1 MHKIFFL
8 MLLYFLSACNN
19 DLVTNKND
27 LLESGYEKFGCNE
40 LGYEDIKSDGSNPYY
55 KVYSHVEV
63 IDNSLE
69 MLIARCYDNN
79 TCHHEYVH
87 NDEVICQK
95 FFIHGEKEALTK
107 RWVDHTILA
116 FNIKRVL

>member
-1 MHKIFFL
+1 MKK
-8 MLLYFLSACNN
+8 LLLLILFTACNN
-19 DLVTNKND
+19 YLVTNENT
-27 LLESGYEKFGCNE
+27 LLESGYEKFGCDE

-55 KVYSHVEV
+55 KVYSQVEV
-63 IDNSLE
+63 IDDNLE

-87 NDEVICQK
+87 NNEVICQK